1 MSASVGIA
9 LRRER
14 ITSGNLRNRIA
25 MKPVEN
31 GQTVTNYHLR
41 EQTYNHEEH

>member
-14 ITSGNLRNRIA
+14 ITSGELRNRSA

-31 GQTVTNYHLR
+31 DSGRNKIRLDGANV
-41 EQTYNHEEH
+41 